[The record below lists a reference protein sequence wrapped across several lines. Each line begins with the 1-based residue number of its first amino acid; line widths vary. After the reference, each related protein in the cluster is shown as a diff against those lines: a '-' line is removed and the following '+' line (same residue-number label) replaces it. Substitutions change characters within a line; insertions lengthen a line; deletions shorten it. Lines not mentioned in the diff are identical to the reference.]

1 MKNVKE
7 GLAEVAV
14 PEESLTKRSEVFYNP
29 AMGYQRNV
37 TIACM
42 KAFFSGRSIT
52 VLDPLA
58 ASGVR
63 GIRIAKEV
71 DGAKKI
77 VFNDLNPGAVELIK
91 KNISLNKISKSI
103 EIKIESQDAN
113 SLLSEGKKYDFV
125 DIDPFGSPAKFVEN
139 TGPCLKPGSLLGVTA
154 TDTGALSGKFEEA
167 CVRRYGVAVTQ
178 TDFPKELG
186 VRVMITHI
194 VRVLSSSG
202 LGFKPLYSHGNH
214 YFRVIGSIESDPE
227 KMVLKEIKLVSYC
240 PSCLKRAIGKK
251 GECECGGKM
260 NIIGP
265 IWTGNTSDR
274 EFCESLYHEFVSSG
288 FGNPR
293 ELRLCLEEIEQPFY
307 YDIHLLCRKLGK
319 SPPPM
324 DGLIKKVR
332 DSGHAASRTR
342 FCLTGLRTDC
352 PLKEL
357 KKMV

>member
-1 MKNVKE
+1 MKNVRE
-7 GLAEVAV
+7 GLAEIAV

-29 AMGYQRNV
+29 AMEYQRNV
-37 TIACM
+37 TVACL
-42 KAFFSGRSIT
+42 KAFFSGRKIS

-77 VFNDLNPGAVELIK
+77 VFNDLNPGAVDLIK
-91 KNISLNKISKSI
+91 KNISLNSI
-103 EIKIESQDAN
+103 PKNIGIKIESQDAN
-113 SLLSEGKKYDFV
+113 SILSGGKKYDFV

-139 TGPCLKPGSLLGVTA
+139 AGPCLKPGSLLGVTA

-167 CVRRYGVAVTQ
+167 CMRRYGVSVTA

-186 VRVMITHI
+186 VRVMITYI
-194 VRVLSSSG
+194 ISKLSSHG
-202 LGFKPLYSHGNH
+202 LTLKPLYSHGNH

-227 KMVLKEIKLVSYC
+227 NSGLSKIKLVSYC
-240 PSCLKRAIGKK
+240 PSCLERVIGKK
-251 GECECGGKM
+251 EKCGCGGKM
-260 NIIGP
+260 KIIGP

-274 EFCESLYHEFVSSG
+274 EFCEGLYHEFVSSG

-293 ELRLCLEEIEQPFY
+293 ELWLCLEETDIPFY
-307 YDIHLLCRKLGK
+307 YDIHLLCKKLKK
-319 SPPPM
+319 SPPSM
-324 DGLIKKVR
+324 DGLIRKVR
-332 DSGHAASRTR
+332 ESGHSASRTR
-342 FCLTGLRTDC
+342 FCLTGLRTDL